1 MPVHDD
7 PCMVL
12 SPPRTRL
19 EQDDGH
25 SIVHP
30 VVDVVVPV
38 YNEATQLSPNVRRLR
53 SYLDRE
59 FPFTAVV
66 TIVDNGST
74 DGTLEISAGLSK
86 DLEGVRFI
94 GLAEKGRGRALRA
107 AWSLTDA
114 EVVCYMD
121 VDLSTS
127 LDALLPLV
135 APLLSGHSDLA
146 IGSRLAPGAKVVRGA
161 KRELISRTYN
171 LILRA
176 VLRNRFSDAQ
186 CGFKAVRTDV
196 ARKLLPMVD
205 DESWFFD
212 TELLVVA
219 ERSNLRIYEVPVD
232 WVDDPDSRVRIV
244 NTALDDLRGV
254 VRLLLS
260 RHQTGLASDDAPV
273 TRDSELLS
281 SARRFAKVGLAS
293 TVVYGLL
300 FFGSRGWL
308 GTYGAN
314 LAALV
319 ICTIANTWTHRR
331 VSSSGDGA
339 VRQGLVLGTA
349 AAFVPSLAFT
359 SLALLAA
366 GGLGGGFVTTILA
379 LVIATGLAAIV
390 RFSIFRSLTFR
401 ASCNE
406 QKVTTEQ

>member
-1 MPVHDD
+1 VHDA

-12 SPPRTRL
+12 SPPRIRP
-19 EQDDGH
+19 EQDDGYP
-25 SIVHP
+25 IVDP

-38 YNEATQLSPNVRRLR
+38 YNEATQLSSSVRRLR

-59 FPFTAVV
+59 FPFDAVV

-74 DGTLEISAGLSK
+74 DGTLEIANRLSK
-86 DLEGVRFI
+86 DLEGVGVI
-94 GLAEKGRGRALRA
+94 GLAENGRGRALRA

-196 ARKLLPMVD
+196 ARKLLPLVD

-219 ERSNLRIYEVPVD
+219 ERSNLRIHEVPVD
-232 WVDDPDSRVRIV
+232 WIDDPDSRVRIV

-254 VRLLLS
+254 ARLLLS
-260 RHQTGLASDDAPV
+260 RRLAALVSEDASVTHQ
-273 TRDSELLS
+273 SELLG
-281 SARRFAKVGLAS
+281 SAGRFAQVGLAS
-293 TVVYGLL
+293 TVAYGLL
-300 FFGSRGWL
+300 FFGSRGLL

-319 ICTIANTWTHRR
+319 ICTIANAWMHRR
-331 VSSSGDGA
+331 ISSSDRRA
-339 VRQGLVLGTA
+339 VGHGLVLGTA

-359 SLALLAA
+359 SLALFAA
-366 GGLGGGFVTTILA
+366 NGLGGGPVTTVLA
-379 LVIATGLAAIV
+379 LSIATGMAAIV
-390 RFSIFRSLTFR
+390 RFSVFRSLTFR

-406 QKVTTEQ
+406 QKVTRNQ